1 MLNMGNPSKTL
12 TVTKRLEPTSG
23 WRLIDWRE
31 LVRYRDLF
39 WFLVWRD
46 VKVRYKQTVLGFG
59 WALVRPFFS
68 MVVFTIIFGNLAS
81 MPSDGIPYPLF
92 SFAALLPWT
101 YFSTSMATST
111 SSLVSSS
118 GMLSKVYFP
127 RLIIPTAPVLGNLVD
142 LFIGL
147 ALLGLLMVYFGVM
160 PGMELVF
167 LPLLILLMVVT
178 SLGIGLWLSALAVQF
193 RDINQAMTF
202 IVQLGMYA
210 APVVW
215 PISLIT
221 KKFPDHGE
229 LLVNLFGI
237 YPMVGVIE
245 GFRSCILGATPMPWN
260 LIGIG
265 YLSGLLLLISGAF
278 YFRRMERTFA
288 DVA

>member
-1 MLNMGNPSKTL
+1 MSKTISPS
-12 TVTKRLEPTSG
+12 TITKRLQPTSG

-31 LVRYRDLF
+31 LVAYRDLF

-68 MVVFTIIFGNLAS
+68 MVVFTIIFGGLAAV
-81 MPSDGIPYPLF
+81 PSDGVPYALF
-92 SFAALLPWT
+92 SFTALLPWT
-101 YFSTSMATST
+101 YFSTSMSSST
-111 SSLVSSS
+111 SSLVSSA

-127 RLIIPTAPVLGNLVD
+127 RLIIPSAPVLGNLVD
-142 LFIGL
+142 LVIG
-147 ALLGLLMVYFGVM
+147 LGLLMLLMMYYGAM
-160 PGMELVF
+160 PGLGLLF
-167 LPLLILLMVVT
+167 LPFLILLMVMT
-178 SLGIGLWLSALAVQF
+178 SLGVGLWLSALAVQF
-193 RDINQAMTF
+193 RDVNQAMQF
-202 IVQLGMYA
+202 LVQIGMYA

-221 KKFPDHGE
+221 EKFPEHGA
-229 LLVNLFGI
+229 LILNLYAI

-245 GFRSCILGATPMPWN
+245 GFRSSILAATPMPWT

-265 YLSGLLLLISGAF
+265 YISATLLLISGAF

>member
-1 MLNMGNPSKTL
+1 MSKTISPS
-12 TVTKRLEPTSG
+12 TITKRLQPTSG

-31 LVRYRDLF
+31 LVAYRDLF

-68 MVVFTIIFGNLAS
+68 MVVFTIIFGGLAAV
-81 MPSDGIPYPLF
+81 PSDGVPYALF
-92 SFAALLPWT
+92 SFTALLPWT
-101 YFSTSMATST
+101 YFSTSMSSST
-111 SSLVSSS
+111 SSLVSSA

-127 RLIIPTAPVLGNLVD
+127 RLIIPSAPVLGNLVD
-142 LFIGL
+142 LVIGL
-147 ALLGLLMVYFGVM
+147 G
-160 PGMELVF
+160 
-167 LPLLILLMVVT
+167 LLILLMAYYGFMPGLGVLFLPFLILLMVMT
-178 SLGIGLWLSALAVQF
+178 SLGVGLWLSALAVQF
-193 RDINQAMTF
+193 RDVNQAMQF
-202 IVQLGMYA
+202 LVQIGMYA

-221 KKFPDHGE
+221 EKFPEHGA
-229 LLVNLFGI
+229 LIVNLYAI

-245 GFRSCILGATPMPWN
+245 GFRSSILAATPMPWT

-265 YLSGLLLLISGAF
+265 YISATMLLISGAL

>member
-1 MLNMGNPSKTL
+1 MSELSARATP
-12 TVTKRLEPTSG
+12 TKRLQPTSG

-31 LVRYRDLF
+31 LVAYRDLF

-59 WALVRPFFS
+59 WALIRPFFS
-68 MVVFTIIFGNLAS
+68 MVVFTIIFGGLAAV
-81 MPSDGIPYPLF
+81 PSDGVPYALF
-92 SFAALLPWT
+92 SFTALLPWT
-101 YFSTSMATST
+101 YFSTSMSSST
-111 SSLVSSS
+111 SSLVSSA

-147 ALLGLLMVYFGVM
+147 GLLMLLMLYYGVM
-160 PGMELVF
+160 PGLGLLF
-167 LPLLILLMVVT
+167 LPFLILLMVMT
-178 SLGIGLWLSALAVQF
+178 SLGVGLWLSALAVQF
-193 RDINQAMTF
+193 RDVNQAMQF
-202 IVQLGMYA
+202 LVQIGMYA

-221 KKFPDHGE
+221 KKFPDHGT
-229 LLVNLFGI
+229 LIVNLYAI

-245 GFRSCILGATPMPWN
+245 GFRSSILGATPMPWN

-265 YLSGLLLLISGAF
+265 YISAILLLISGAF

>member
-1 MLNMGNPSKTL
+1 MSKPYQNITA
-12 TVTKRLEPTSG
+12 TKRLEPSVG

-31 LVRYRDLF
+31 LFAYRDLF

-46 VKVRYKQTVLGFG
+46 VKVRYKQSVLGFG

-81 MPSDGIPYPLF
+81 MPSDGVPYPLF

-101 YFSTSMATST
+101 YFSTSMSSST
-111 SSLVSSS
+111 SSLVSSA

-127 RLIIPTAPVLGNLVD
+127 RLIIPCAPVLGNLVD

-147 ALLGLLMVYFGVM
+147 ALLGLLMLYFGVM
-160 PGMELVF
+160 PGLSLAF
-167 LPLLILLMVVT
+167 LPILILLMIIT
-178 SLGIGLWLSALAVQF
+178 SLGVGLWLSALAVQF
-193 RDINQAMTF
+193 RDVNQAMTF
-202 IVQLGMYA
+202 VVQLGMYA

-221 KKFPDHGE
+221 KKFPEHGD
-229 LLVNLFGI
+229 LLVNLYAA

-245 GFRSCILGATPMPWN
+245 GFRSCLLGATPVAWN

-265 YLSGLLLLISGAF
+265 YLIGLALLISGAF
-278 YFRRMERTFA
+278 YFRRMERNFA
-288 DVA
+288 DVV